1 MYIALCVC
9 NIPICVKSTKV
20 KLEVELFTRITR
32 TFVFVIASVRCASR
46 GTWLLHS
53 WLGNVTATYDSQL
66 ARPVVRNVHSTDSL
80 FKAVSVFHK
89 VNNHKIK
96 YKYQICCNEYCTY
109 VIYVK
114 LKSNFILRLNAG
126 FKFGF
131 YCAKAIN
138 K

>member
-1 MYIALCVC
+1 M
-9 NIPICVKSTKV
+9 IP
-20 KLEVELFTRITR
+20 
-32 TFVFVIASVRCASR
+32 SVRCACR
-46 GTWLLHS
+46 GSCFLHS
-53 WLGNVTATYDSQL
+53 WLENVTAAYDSHL
-66 ARPVVRNVHSTDSL
+66 ARPVVRNGHSSDSL
-80 FKAVSVFHK
+80 YKAVSVFHK
-89 VNNHKIK
+89 VNNHEIK
-96 YKYQICCNEYCTY
+96 YKCQICCNEYCIY